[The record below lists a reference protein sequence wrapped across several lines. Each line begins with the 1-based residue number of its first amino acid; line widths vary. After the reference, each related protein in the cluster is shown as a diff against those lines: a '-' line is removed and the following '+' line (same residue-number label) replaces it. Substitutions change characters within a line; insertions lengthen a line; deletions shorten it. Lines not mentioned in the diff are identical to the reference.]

1 MKLAV
6 TLAGCLLT
14 LGGCAKA
21 PAVGP
26 LDVDPNVPFLTAAPT
41 AAATTASADPSP
53 TSEPSA
59 SASPTSSASPSASAS
74 ASSGTDDCTKTDAGD
89 CIKDGDTCPDD
100 QVGKTGT
107 DADDKKFTCKA
118 DGDKKV
124 WKAA

>member
-1 MKLAV
+1 MKLALSV
-6 TLAGCLLT
+6 AGCLLA

-41 AAATTASADPSP
+41 AAASTASSDPSP
-53 TSEPSA
+53 SPEPWDSA
-59 SASPTSSASPSASAS
+59 TPTPSASPSASAS
-74 ASSGTDDCTKTDAGD
+74 ASSSTDDCTKTDAGD

-100 QVGKTGT
+100 QVGKTGN
-107 DADDKKFTCKA
+107 DADDKKFNCKA
-118 DGDKKV
+118 DGDENH